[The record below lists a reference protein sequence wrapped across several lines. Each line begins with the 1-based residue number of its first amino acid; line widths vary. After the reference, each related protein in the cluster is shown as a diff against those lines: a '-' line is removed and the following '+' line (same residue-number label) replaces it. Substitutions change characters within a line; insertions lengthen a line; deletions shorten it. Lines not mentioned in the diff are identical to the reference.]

1 MIQKIAKTR
10 TIAIIAGILSL
21 LMLIALLT
29 FIYMNTSEGNDYYI
43 GGNKLIV
50 VGSEQ
55 FKPEIEPYA
64 ICLVQEITKDNE
76 NDIEKGD
83 IVIYSTYIEDIRA
96 KVCCKVLEERQD
108 KSFFVGTTDTNKG
121 KIIALSEIDS
131 RLVKS
136 YNSTAGISKVL
147 FNQYV
152 LIGVIAF
159 FVLVIIYSIAA
170 TICRIIVKP

>member
-21 LMLIALLT
+21 LMLTALLT

-83 IVIYSTYIEDIRA
+83 IVIYSAYIEDIRA
-96 KVCCKVLEERQD
+96 KVCCKVLEERPD

-121 KIIALSEIDS
+121 KIIKASEIDS

-170 TICRIIVKP
+170 TICHIIVKP

>member
-10 TIAIIAGILSL
+10 TIAIIAGILAL
-21 LMLIALLT
+21 LILTALLT

-83 IVIYSTYIEDIRA
+83 IVIYSAYIEDIRA
-96 KVCCKVLEERQD
+96 KVCCKVLEERPD

-121 KIIALSEIDS
+121 KIIKASEIDS

-136 YNSTAGISKVL
+136 YNGTAGISKVL

-159 FVLVIIYSIAA
+159 LVLVIIYSIVA

>member
-108 KSFFVGTTDTNKG
+108 KKIFVGSNDENRG

-131 RLVKS
+131 RIVKS
-136 YNSTAGISKVL
+136 YNGTAGISKVL

-159 FVLVIIYSIAA
+159 LVLVIIYSIVA

>member
-83 IVIYSTYIEDIRA
+83 IVIYSAYIEDIRA
-96 KVCCKVLEERQD
+96 KVCCKVLEERPD

-121 KIIALSEIDS
+121 KIIKASEIDS

-159 FVLVIIYSIAA
+159 LVLVIIYSIAA
-170 TICRIIVKP
+170 TICHIIVKP